1 MSPSPTVAAVAALGA
16 AAAAYLCAVFY
27 RARTRFN
34 GLPKPPHSF
43 FWGHL
48 KLVGEVTASLPP
60 NCHPQVFMTEMA
72 RRYDLKGVWYLDLW
86 PLSYP
91 QVVLTEP
98 ELMEDVQVA
107 QALGQ
112 HPLAETVLSSLIG
125 KGSVATANGEPW
137 KAAHKAI
144 APAFSNSH
152 IRSLTGVMA
161 EEITTFRGTLRKLAA
176 SGEVF
181 SMEAELS
188 KAIFDIIGRTVLNMP
203 LNAQTT
209 GSRYFDHVAEL
220 IEIAGEST
228 SMNPLVHLRNYFRLL
243 PLTKRLNGSLL
254 EKVQERLTLF
264 RTQKMVPSR
273 KDPLSIMDLMLRET
287 VIQDEVNAGEK
298 KALDYISED
307 QLRPI
312 QTNLKALLLGG
323 LGTIVDSLCFTYMLL
338 SKHPEVVQKLREE
351 HTRVFGADFDATVR
365 LMVESPEKL
374 PELEYTTC
382 VLKEAMRLFPVG
394 FGVREA
400 PKGATVRYKDRI
412 YPIDD
417 LVVVPQWHTMH
428 YDPAYFPEPSAF
440 RPERFLDGGV
450 PRGWFRTFSRGPRK
464 CMGEPLA
471 METLRA
477 VLLLTVRDFDFECAG
492 LKPNAKPR
500 VTYTDLDT
508 VFGDAVFPWL
518 AIEARP
524 RGGMMMTVKTVE

>member
-1 MSPSPTVAAVAALGA
+1 MRTIAHFISSFIRPSTSLTPFALPITPYRYVAQPDCCCNSSAGCGGGGLPLRRLLSRQNAIQWPGKT
-16 AAAAYLCAVFY
+16 
-27 RARTRFN
+27 ARQEYKRTGTDN
-34 GLPKPPHSF
+34 AQPKPPHSF

-72 RRYDLKGVWYLDLW
+72 RRYDLQGVWYLDLW

-98 ELMEDVQVA
+98 ELMDDVQVA
-107 QALGQ
+107 QALSQ
-112 HPLAETVLSSLIG
+112 HPLSETVLGSLVG

-161 EEITTFRGTLRKLAA
+161 EELTTFRGTLQKLAA

-188 KAIFDIIGRTVLNMP
+188 KAVFDIIGRTVLNMP

-220 IEIAGEST
+220 VEIAGEST

-254 EKVQERLTLF
+254 EKIQERLTLF

-312 QTNLKALLLGG
+312 QTKYATLVPSVIQHANLLQPQ
-323 LGTIVDSLCFTYMLL
+323 SP
-338 SKHPEVVQKLREE
+338 S
-351 HTRVFGADFDATVR
+351 TR
-365 LMVESPEKL
+365 
-374 PELEYTTC
+374 
-382 VLKEAMRLFPVG
+382 
-394 FGVREA
+394 
-400 PKGATVRYKDRI
+400 
-412 YPIDD
+412 
-417 LVVVPQWHTMH
+417 
-428 YDPAYFPEPSAF
+428 
-440 RPERFLDGGV
+440 
-450 PRGWFRTFSRGPRK
+450 
-464 CMGEPLA
+464 
-471 METLRA
+471 
-477 VLLLTVRDFDFECAG
+477 
-492 LKPNAKPR
+492 
-500 VTYTDLDT
+500 
-508 VFGDAVFPWL
+508 
-518 AIEARP
+518 RP
-524 RGGMMMTVKTVE
+524 RNHSGQSLRTPNPAAVSR